1 MWVQLPPGAHP
12 LYLEVF
18 YFVMQSQKR
27 KLADILTRKFGFK
40 DLVVD
45 VPEDYRFGDY
55 SININK
61 IKNLSKDAGSII
73 KFLDD
78 LRKEKEISSVF
89 ERVETVSGYINFYVK
104 EEILFENLK
113 KLALEDNLD
122 IVSHVGKGKTVVIDY
137 SSPNIAKR
145 FSIGHLRSTIIGQ
158 ALYNIYKSL
167 GYRVIGDNHIGDWGT
182 QFGKL
187 LYMIDREKVSEF
199 DIDKLEELYVRFHDE
214 AKESPELEDEA
225 RAWFKRLEEGEERA
239 RETWKRCVEVSISE
253 FDRIYKRLGVSI
265 DFSYGE
271 SFYEDRMRDLIKRF
285 EDGEL
290 KGLSDG
296 IDGAKIIDLSD
307 FGIKVPLMFLKSD
320 GTTTY
325 AARDLATIDFRV
337 KKWNPDIIIYEV
349 GAEQSLHF
357 QQVFAAARKIG
368 IVRDDVVLYHT
379 GHGLYL
385 SEDGTKFRTRS
396 GGTIKLEEVLD
407 KAVAKAKKI
416 IKESSTSRGFSQ
428 EEIDK
433 LSEKVGIGAVKY
445 FDLKHSPQSNIIF
458 DWDKVVNL
466 EGNSGPYIQY
476 TYARARSVIDK
487 AGYNLRDVDLE
498 ITSLDDMEEKLLRKV
513 FHFSEIIE
521 DAGIRYSPNI
531 VCSYLYSL
539 ARDFNYF
546 YASKRILGDKKEL
559 FRVVLTRAVK
569 VTIEAGLWNLGI
581 SSPDRM

>member
-1 MWVQLPPGAHP
+1 
-12 LYLEVF
+12 
-18 YFVMQSQKR
+18 MQSQKR
-27 KLADILTRKFGFK
+27 KLTDILTRKFGFK

-78 LRKEKEISSVF
+78 LWKEKEISSVF
-89 ERVETVSGYINFYVK
+89 ERVETVSGYINFYLK

-113 KLALEDNLD
+113 KLALEDNLSV
-122 IVSHVGKGKTVVIDY
+122 VSHVGKGKTVVIDY

-158 ALYNIYKSL
+158 ALYNTYKSL

-225 RAWFKRLEEGEERA
+225 RAWFKRLEDGEERA
-239 RETWKRCVEVSISE
+239 REIWKRCVEVSISE

-271 SFYEDRMRDLIKRF
+271 SFYEDRMRDLVKRF
-285 EDGEL
+285 DEGKL

-385 SEDGTKFRTRS
+385 SEDGKKFRTRS

-476 TYARARSVIDK
+476 TYARARSVLDRKKIIENMAGSDYRGAIPEEIDILR
-487 AGYNLRDVDLE
+487 NL
-498 ITSLDDMEEKLLRKV
+498 
-513 FHFSEIIE
+513 FHFSEVVE
-521 DAGIRYSPNI
+521 DSAERYSPNI
-531 VCSYLYSL
+531 ICNYLYFL
-539 ARDFNYF
+539 AQSYNSYYSRN
-546 YASKRILGDKKEL
+546 RILGSDSENL
-559 FRVVLTRAVK
+559 RLLLTKAVEK
-569 VTIEAGLWNLGI
+569 VIGCCLGI
-581 SSPDRM
+581 LGIETPERM

>member
-1 MWVQLPPGAHP
+1 
-12 LYLEVF
+12 
-18 YFVMQSQKR
+18 MQSQKR
-27 KLADILTRKFGFK
+27 KLTDILTRKSGFR

-45 VPEDYRFGDY
+45 VPEDHRFGDY
-55 SININK
+55 SVNINK
-61 IKNLSKDAGSII
+61 IENLSKDTGSII
-73 KFLDD
+73 KFLND

-89 ERVETVSGYINFYVK
+89 EKVETVSGYINFYLK
-104 EEILFENLK
+104 EEVLFENLR
-113 KLALEDNLD
+113 KLALKDNLD
-122 IVSHVGKGKTVVIDY
+122 IVSDVGRGKTVVIDY

-225 RAWFKRLEEGEERA
+225 RAWFKRLEDGEERA

-253 FDRIYKRLGVSI
+253 FDRIYRRLGVSI

-285 EDGEL
+285 EKGKL

-337 KKWNPDIIIYEV
+337 KKWNPDVIIYEV

-357 QQVFAAARKIG
+357 QQVFAAARKTG
-368 IVRDDVVLYHT
+368 IVGDNVILYHT

-385 SEDGTKFRTRS
+385 SKDGTKFRTRS
-396 GGTIKLEEVLD
+396 GSTIKLEEVLD

-416 IKESSTSRGFSQ
+416 IKESSTSRGFSE
-428 EEIDK
+428 EEINS

-458 DWDKVVNL
+458 DWNKVINL

-476 TYARARSVIDK
+476 TYARARSVLERKKNIENTAGHDCRGAISEEIDILR
-487 AGYNLRDVDLE
+487 NL
-498 ITSLDDMEEKLLRKV
+498 
-513 FHFSEIIE
+513 FHFSEAVE
-521 DAGIRYSPNI
+521 DSAGKYSPNI
-531 VCSYLYSL
+531 ICNYLYFL
-539 ARDFNYF
+539 AQSYNSYYSRN
-546 YASKRILGDKKEL
+546 RILGSDSENL
-559 FRVVLTRAVK
+559 RLLLTKAVEK
-569 VTIEAGLWNLGI
+569 VIGCCLGI
-581 SSPDRM
+581 LGIETPERM